1 MTDKI
6 LKVGTFFSGIGSP
19 EKALEK
25 LKKNESYQYKV
36 EWSAT
41 RLYQKLTMQL
51 IQMQLRNVQFQF
63 ELKSKNNL
71 FMQKKLMY

>member
-6 LKVGTFFSGIGSP
+6 LKVGTFFSGIGTP

-41 RLYQKLTMQL
+41 RLYQKLTM
-51 IQMQLRNVQFQF
+51 
-63 ELKSKNNL
+63 
-71 FMQKKLMY
+71 